1 MKTRK
6 SKMKLQE
13 SRVFGRVIL
22 FDIREGMQ

>member
-13 SRVFGRVIL
+13 SRVFGRAIL
-22 FDIREGMQ
+22 FDIHAGIQ